1 MRRFASL
8 VLTVALVFSAAVVWA
23 QLPTAPPEQVGLSSA
38 RLGRLGT
45 VFKTEIEQDKLP
57 GAVVVVARKGKIAF
71 FESFGHRDKASG
83 TRMTNGLGFAV
94 REAPGVAGLPGSAGE
109 YMWAGFAGTYFWVDP
124 KEELVGVLMTQA
136 PSATRAYYRRLLKQ
150 LVYQAIVD

>member
-1 MRRFASL
+1 MVEETRPRQPGEAWRDAWSQVAVMLADHIPLVIGVALVVTVHKIRSAIMPAEIRSWTRVIDGALLSAEFTLFASL

-57 GAVVVVARKGKIAF
+57 GAVR
-71 FESFGHRDKASG
+71 
-83 TRMTNGLGFAV
+83 N
-94 REAPGVAGLPGSAGE
+94 P
-109 YMWAGFAGTYFWVDP
+109 
-124 KEELVGVLMTQA
+124 
-136 PSATRAYYRRLLKQ
+136 
-150 LVYQAIVD
+150 

>member
-45 VFKTEIEQDKLP
+45 VFKTQIEQDKLP
-57 GAVVVVARKGKIAF
+57 GAVVAVARKGQTAQ
-71 FESFGHRDKASG
+71 FESSGHRGKASG
-83 TRMTNGLGFAV
+83 TRDTHDTICRICSTSTPLV
-94 REAPGVAGLPGSAGE
+94 SAPV
-109 YMWAGFAGTYFWVDP
+109 
-124 KEELVGVLMTQA
+124 
-136 PSATRAYYRRLLKQ
+136 
-150 LVYQAIVD
+150 